1 MSSMSASRDSIDDVG
16 GDALRRIFLAEGSPT
31 VSVIPISL
39 FFFFCGEGGG
49 GERPF
54 CMSQRLLGFY
64 LNDLVLNLFAI
75 EY

>member
-39 FFFFCGEGGG
+39 LFFFFVGRVGE
-49 GERPF
+49 ER
-54 CMSQRLLGFY
+54 
-64 LNDLVLNLFAI
+64 DLSV
-75 EY
+75 